1 MATAVADERLALR
14 NARLYLV
21 GLAASLLGNSAL
33 SLVAGIWVKTLTG
46 SSAQAGLVSACV
58 YAPSLAGPVAGLFA
72 DRFDR
77 RRWIVGVN
85 LTSAATVL
93 ILLGVHSSSDVW
105 LIFVAM
111 AAYGVEEVLVD
122 PAETA
127 LFASMLPLAIRRRV
141 NGWRLGIQELG
152 RLSAPLL
159 GAGLFALVGGGA
171 VAALDSATFLV
182 AAGTT
187 AMLRVATRPQ
197 PRSATGLGAE
207 LSEGARHIWGDVEMR
222 PIVIAVTGVM
232 AVSGVGV
239 AAQYSLV
246 TAIGESPAFLGVLSA
261 ALGAGSIAAALL
273 SGRLIQRVGERRLAL
288 AGLVNFAAGELLQAT
303 GWLPAAL
310 AGRVVLGFALPWAY
324 LAALNIAQS
333 RTPDRLQGRVA
344 AAITLA
350 LFGPSAPMQA
360 LGSFA
365 IAHASYSAIY
375 VGSAMAAVALAVWLA
390 LTATQPAT
398 A

>member
-1 MATAVADERLALR
+1 MTTAVADERLALR

-46 SSAQAGLVSACV
+46 SSAEAGLVSACV
-58 YAPSLAGPVAGLFA
+58 YAPSLAGPVAGLLA

-77 RRWIVGVN
+77 RRWIVAVN

-93 ILLGVHSSSDVW
+93 ILLGVHAASDVW

-111 AAYGVEEVLVD
+111 AAYGIELVLVD

-127 LFASMLPLAIRRRV
+127 LFATMLPPAIRQRV

-152 RLSAPLL
+152 RLCAPLL

-187 AMLRVATRPQ
+187 AMLRVDARPHVR
-197 PRSATGLGAE
+197 PAGARLLGE
-207 LSEGARHIWGDVEMR
+207 LFAGVRHIWADGDLRRV
-222 PIVIAVTGVM
+222 VLAATGVM
-232 AVSGVGV
+232 AASGIGV

-246 TAIGESPAFLGVLSA
+246 IGIGERPAFLGVLAA
-261 ALGAGSIAAALL
+261 ALGAGSIVAALI
-273 SGRLIQRVGERRLAL
+273 SGRLIRRVGERGLAL
-288 AGLVNFAAGELLQAT
+288 AGIANFAAGDLLYAT

-310 AGRVVLGFALPWAY
+310 LGAFVLGFALPWAY

-333 RTPDRLQGRVA
+333 RTPDNVQGRVA

-350 LFGPSAPMQA
+350 LFGPQAPLQA
-360 LGSFA
+360 LGALA
-365 IAHASYSAIY
+365 IAHAGYSAIY
-375 VGSAMAAVALAVWLA
+375 VGSAIAAVALAAWLA
-390 LTATQPAT
+390 LTGAT
-398 A
+398 